1 MKLFILQTV
10 IPDYRGKFFTEL
22 KKRLY
27 DDFEFAC
34 GDTYF
39 EKSVKTD
46 WSIKG
51 ISPIKNHYFLY
62 VDDFSFL
69 ELIMLII
76 FLRI

>member
-1 MKLFILQTV
+1 MKLFILQTT

-22 KKRLY
+22 KKRLG
-27 DDFEFAC
+27 DDFAYAC
-34 GDTYF
+34 GKDYF
-39 EKSVKTD
+39 EESVKTD

-51 ISPIKNHYFLY
+51 ILPIKNHYFLY